1 MIFNMKNMKFTVEV
15 TTEPEGNHFY
25 RLKAVQSKEHNV
37 YKSKGYYVV
46 S

>member
-25 RLKAVQSKEHNV
+25 RLKAVQRNTMFTSQKV
-37 YKSKGYYVV
+37 TMW
-46 S
+46 

>member
-1 MIFNMKNMKFTVEV
+1 MKVTVKV
-15 TTEPEGNHFY
+15 TTKPKGNHFY
-25 RLKAVQSKEHNV
+25 KLKAVQSKEHNV